1 MLKFKTFDMI
11 QEMAAMNVSKL
22 NAEFLARA
30 QKVTSFNLKGDDF
43 ITLDYKAEIQH
54 LFHMHFFPKFD
65 LEKTIKGTP
74 TKNELNKLIKKLKQ
88 ENPSKFK
95 ALHTYNLKGVGPGEA
110 TLFFLIDKAHLGGGS
125 SAGVDLVVGSN
136 KYEVK
141 AGNFNAKQNAYK
153 DFKLGGTVP
162 MDRMVKAAFELR
174 AIVDPKLRMGNEKN
188 GVNGKQIEAIMKDK
202 GLASKWNKDVETP
215 YRKAASR
222 YLNKNPLILMINTT
236 PKNQVGEIYHIGNVK
251 DSQIFVD
258 VVTQGTIK
266 PKIIAS

>member
-1 MLKFKTFDMI
+1 MLKFKTYDMI
-11 QEMAAMNVSKL
+11 QEMAAVNVNQL
-22 NAEFLARA
+22 DGEFLNRA
-30 QKVTSFNLKGDDF
+30 QRVTSFNLRGDDF
-43 ITLDYKAEIQH
+43 ITLKYKAEIQH
-54 LFHMHFFPKFD
+54 LFKTHFFPKFD
-65 LEKTIKGTP
+65 LDTTIRGIP
-74 TKNELNKLIKKLKQ
+74 TKGELNKLIKKLKQ
-88 ENPSKFK
+88 EDLSKFK

-141 AGNFNAKQNAYK
+141 AGNYNAKQNAYK

-162 MDRMVKAAFELR
+162 MDKMVKAAFELR
-174 AIVDPKLRMGNEKN
+174 GIVDPNLKMGNEKN
-188 GVNGKQIEAIMKDK
+188 GVNGKQIEAILKDR
-202 GLASKWNKDVETP
+202 GLAAKWNKDVETP

-222 YLNKNPLILMINTT
+222 YLNKNPLILIINTT
-236 PKNQVGEIYHIGNVK
+236 PKNQIGEIYHIGSVK